1 MSHTVPLKRNKHMK
15 IQKSIWASLK
25 NKMGLLT
32 TNKNEKSL
40 GLKIKIHK
48 DKRKNVGDGI
58 LESNKEANKVSS
70 SGLYFNKH
78 SQGYYPIGP
87 KWSVT

>member
-1 MSHTVPLKRNKHMK
+1 MR
-15 IQKSIWASLK
+15 
-25 NKMGLLT
+25 LLT
-32 TNKNEKSL
+32 TNRNEKSL
-40 GLKIKIHK
+40 GLKIKSHK

-78 SQGYYPIGP
+78 SQGYLSHRPQVGL
-87 KWSVT
+87 

>member
-1 MSHTVPLKRNKHMK
+1 
-15 IQKSIWASLK
+15 
-25 NKMGLLT
+25 MGLLI
-32 TNKNEKSL
+32 TNRNEKSL
-40 GLKIKIHK
+40 GLKIKSQK

-78 SQGYYPIGP
+78 SQVYYPPGP